1 MLSPPECPSFF
12 IEKGI
17 MKKLLVIMS
26 LLCFISFSSVFAKPM
41 FEPTKDQAFNSPLIA
56 IVEYTGYKL
65 EGKVD
70 YFSGPIGKYKIIRL
84 LKGANVPEVLDVRYD
99 FSDGSACIAE
109 AGWRF
114 TEDLMPEK
122 GSRWILFLDKDSQMK
137 YRTTYRGSFGRWDAS
152 PENIQ
157 EVENV
162 LKPQTVSR

>member
-1 MLSPPECPSFF
+1 
-12 IEKGI
+12 

-26 LLCFISFSSVFAKPM
+26 LFCFAIFLPLFAKPM
-41 FEPTKDQAFNSPLIA
+41 FEPTKDQAFNFPFIA

-70 YFSGPIGKYKIIRL
+70 YFSGPIGEYKIIRL
-84 LKGANVPEVLDVRYD
+84 LKGANLPEVLDVRYD

-109 AGWRF
+109 AGWKF

-122 GSRWILFLDKDSQMK
+122 GSRWILFLDQDTQMK
-137 YRTTYRGSFGRWDAS
+137 YWTTYRGSFGRWDAS

-157 EVENV
+157 EVEDA
-162 LKPQTVSR
+162 LKNGQAQ